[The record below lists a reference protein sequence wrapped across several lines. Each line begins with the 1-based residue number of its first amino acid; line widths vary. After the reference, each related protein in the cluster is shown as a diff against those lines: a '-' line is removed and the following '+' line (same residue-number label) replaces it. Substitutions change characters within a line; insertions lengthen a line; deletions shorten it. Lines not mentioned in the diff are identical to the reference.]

1 MENLILAYLGD
12 AVYELFIRE
21 NLIKQN
27 LGKLKDI
34 QKESQKYVTASS
46 QVKILEYLINK
57 NILTDE
63 EIQIINRGRNS
74 KSHKSKSCD
83 IITYKKSTGFEC
95 LIGYLYLNNKD
106 RLNVILKEVL
116 QYKC

>member
-21 NLIKQN
+21 SLIQEN

-46 QVKILEYLINK
+46 QVKALKHLLDK
-57 NILTDE
+57 NILTEE
-63 EIQIINRGRNS
+63 EIEIINRGRNA

-95 LIGYLYLNNKD
+95 LIGYLYLNNKE
-106 RLNVILKEVL
+106 RLNKILKEVF
-116 QYKC
+116 QFKC

>member
-21 NLIKQN
+21 NILKLH

-46 QVKILEYLINK
+46 QV
-57 NILTDE
+57 NILNNLLEKNFLTNDE
-63 EIQIINRGRNS
+63 IEIVNRGRNS

-83 IITYKKSTGFEC
+83 IQTYKKSTGFEC
-95 LIGYLYLNNKD
+95 LIGHLYLTDKN
-106 RLNVILKEVL
+106 RLNQILEEVL
-116 QYKC
+116 KIRC